1 MLRVFWQNTLRV
13 LTLGYYQPQL
23 STPAVLELMRIN
35 IRAIETNEERVD
47 EQIRAEARRALDY
60 DKSRNRRG
68 ALNCIRRKKLYEKRL
83 AKLSDTRWQIEQI
96 LFATEDAHVTGA
108 IVNHLRQA
116 GVALRE
122 VKSTVNVK
130 DVEKL
135 MDNIK
140 DDMDF
145 QTDVNDAL
153 NSPLSGDTLAVNEDE
168 LTDELEMLRAQQ
180 TQDQQGQSQDQV
192 HVQMGATLV
201 GRQPTSAM
209 AAAIGTEDWP
219 TVTQLPP
226 IPIVSPM
233 STMPLSALPPPP
245 QPLLQSQP
253 TPKQAVALSTT
264 GAANEHTF

>member
-1 MLRVFWQNTLRV
+1 MLRTIWQRV
-13 LTLGYYQPQL
+13 LNVVTLGYYQPQL
-23 STPAVLELMRIN
+23 STPAVLALMRSN
-35 IRAIETNEERVD
+35 ISVIETNEERVD
-47 EQIRAEARRALDY
+47 EAIRSEVRRALDY
-60 DKSRNRRG
+60 DRSRN
-68 ALNCIRRKKLYEKRL
+68 LYEKRL

-122 VKSTVNVK
+122 VKSSVNVK

-145 QTDVNDAL
+145 QSDVNDAIS
-153 NSPLSGDTLAVNEDE
+153 SPLSGDTLAVNDDDLSE
-168 LTDELEMLRAQQ
+168 ELESLRAQR
-180 TQDQQGQSQDQV
+180 QDEVEMS
-192 HVQMGATLV
+192 TL
-201 GRQPTSAM
+201 RLAAAPAPSSSM

-219 TVTQLPP
+219 TVTSLPP
-226 IPIVSPM
+226 LPVVPVVVSPM

-245 QPLLQSQP
+245 PH
-253 TPKQAVALSTT
+253 PKQAVALTSAIIGSETD
-264 GAANEHTF
+264 HTF